1 MGDTSLLGRIWYLP
15 EPAKHAGYQIRLLG
29 YASASLN
36 YTLSKVYLEAFLAGV
51 FKGFQHQIRFP
62 AWLLPVGFTDCANK
76 RNEKRRCR
84 PGNCVFQLIVAH
96 LVDYPTFTEEKMS
109 KNLFRLLVLLTVFS
123 TLLAACGPAATATS
137 AEPETTEATEAPATA
152 PAATEVPAADP
163 YGKYEEPV
171 VLTTVRSFETN
182 EKLPEG
188 DTPENNQYT
197 RYVKD
202 MLNIDVQYL
211 WTSATADYDQKVN
224 LSIASNDLPDAMV
237 VNLTQLTQLVASD
250 QIADLTEMYN
260 AYASPT
266 VKQMMDSSQGIALK
280 AITFDGKI
288 MAIPALTVPDDGYQ
302 LMWIRKDWLDKL
314 GLPVPKTMDEIE
326 KIAEAFVK
334 QDPGGNGP
342 GNTIG
347 ILGPQNGGALYAN
360 FLQPTNGNFTFD
372 PVFGSFHAYPGFW
385 VKDANGN
392 VAYGSILPETKTALA
407 KLADLYKKGLI
418 DPEMG
423 VRKDSSA
430 PIAAGTVG
438 IYFGEWWNG
447 YWPLPDA
454 IKNNSEA
461 NWQAYAVPL
470 DDQGVWN
477 PHQGTPATSFVV
489 VRKGYEHPEAAMKI
503 VNLFNRDE
511 SKFDLTKGS
520 LANEVLRIPQA
531 MYDEGEV
538 TYQALLDVLAGKS
551 KAEDYKDPKY
561 TPYKLL
567 ADDVTK
573 IKLVKGEPI
582 DNMDIQY
589 WTPEADFS
597 AWSRMYSIL
606 VGDGAIYNPIG
617 GAENVNVV
625 FSETYASTPTM
636 IDKWANLKKLEDET
650 FLKIVLGTAPIDSFD
665 QFVDD
670 WKAQGGD
677 EIAAE
682 VQAAA
687 K

>member
-1 MGDTSLLGRIWYLP
+1 MRKLMI
-15 EPAKHAGYQIRLLG
+15 
-29 YASASLN
+29 
-36 YTLSKVYLEAFLAGV
+36 V
-51 FKGFQHQIRFP
+51 FNI
-62 AWLLPVGFTDCANK
+62 
-76 RNEKRRCR
+76 
-84 PGNCVFQLIVAH
+84 
-96 LVDYPTFTEEKMS
+96 
-109 KNLFRLLVLLTVFS
+109 VLLLS
-123 TLLAACGPAATATS
+123 MALSACGTPATATT
-137 AEPETTEATEAPATA
+137 APEA
-152 PAATEVPAADP
+152 PAATTAPKATTAPPAVAAPPDP
-163 YGKYEEPV
+163 YGKYETPV
-171 VLTTVRSFETN
+171 VMTSVRSFETS

-197 RYVKD
+197 RYVKE
-202 MLNIDVQYL
+202 MLNIDVEYL
-211 WTSATADYDQKVN
+211 WTSSTADYDQKVN

-237 VNLTQLTQLVASD
+237 VNLSQLTQMVQAD
-250 QIADLTEMYN
+250 QLADLTEVYS
-260 AYASPT
+260 AYVSPS
-266 VKQMMDSSQGIALK
+266 VKQMMDSSKGIALK
-280 AITFDGKI
+280 AVTFDGKI

-302 LMWIRKDWLDKL
+302 LMWIRKDWLDKF
-314 GLPVPKTMDEIE
+314 GLPVPTTLDDIE
-326 KIAEAFVK
+326 KTAEAFVT
-334 QDPGGNGP
+334 QNVSGNATG
-342 GNTIG
+342 TIG
-347 ILGPQNGGALYAN
+347 ILGPQNGGVLYAD
-360 FLQPTNGNFTFD
+360 FQRPSNGMFTFD
-372 PVFGSFHAYPGFW
+372 PIFSAYHAYPGFW
-385 VKDANGN
+385 IKDASGN
-392 VAYGSILPETKTALA
+392 VAYGAIQPETKVALA

-423 VRKDSSA
+423 VRKESAA
-430 PIAAGTVG
+430 PIAAGNVG

-454 IKNNSEA
+454 IKNDPTA

-470 DDQGVWN
+470 DEKGYWN

-531 MYDEGEV
+531 MYDEGNV
-538 TYQALLDVLAGKS
+538 TYQALMDVLAD
-551 KAEDYKDPKY
+551 KAKPEDFKDPKY
-561 TPYKLL
+561 APYKLL

-573 IKLVKGEPI
+573 IKLVKGAPI

-617 GAENVNVV
+617 GKDKVNVV
-625 FSETYASTPTM
+625 FSETYATTPTM
-636 IDKWANLKKLEDET
+636 VDKWVNLKKMEDET
-650 FLKIVLGTAPIDSFD
+650 FLKIILGTAPLDSFD
-665 QFVDD
+665 QFVAD

-677 EIAAE
+677 EITAE
-682 VQAAA
+682 VQATV

>member
-1 MGDTSLLGRIWYLP
+1 MRKFRFWNIVILFSL
-15 EPAKHAGYQIRLLG
+15 
-29 YASASLN
+29 
-36 YTLSKVYLEAFLAGV
+36 F
-51 FKGFQHQIRFP
+51 
-62 AWLLPVGFTDCANK
+62 
-76 RNEKRRCR
+76 
-84 PGNCVFQLIVAH
+84 
-96 LVDYPTFTEEKMS
+96 
-109 KNLFRLLVLLTVFS
+109 
-123 TLLAACGPAATATS
+123 LAACGPAATAAPT
-137 AEPETTEATEAPATA
+137 AAPVEPVITEAPEVPATESPATEAAA
-152 PAATEVPAADP
+152 PDP

-171 VLTTVRSFETN
+171 VLTSVRSFETN

-188 DTPENNQYT
+188 DTPESNQYT
-197 RYVKD
+197 RYVKE

-224 LSIASNDLPDAMV
+224 LSIASNDIPDAMV
-237 VNLTQLTQLVASD
+237 VNLTQLTQMVEAD
-250 QIADLTEMYN
+250 QIADLTDTYN
-260 AYASPT
+260 TYVAPS
-266 VKQMMDSSQGIALK
+266 VKQMMDSSKGIALK
-280 AITFDGKI
+280 AVTFDGKI

-314 GLPVPKTMDEIE
+314 GLPVPTTIDEIE
-326 KIAEAFVK
+326 ATAKAFI
-334 QDPGGNGP
+334 DENPGGNAAGT
-342 GNTIG
+342 TIG
-347 ILGPQNGGALYAN
+347 ILGPQNGGVLYAD
-360 FLQPTNGNFTFD
+360 FIRPTNGMWAFD
-372 PVFGSFHAYPGFW
+372 PIFSAYHAYPGFW
-385 VKDANGN
+385 VKDADGN
-392 VAYGSILPETKTALA
+392 VAYGATLPETKEALA
-407 KLADLYKKGLI
+407 KLADWYQKGLI

-430 PIAAGTVG
+430 PVASGNAG

-454 IKNNSEA
+454 IKNNPEA

-470 DDQGVWN
+470 DEDGVWN
-477 PHQGTPATSFVV
+477 PHQGIPATSFVV

-531 MYDEGEV
+531 MYDEGPV
-538 TYQALLDVLAGKS
+538 TYQALMDVLKGTAQP
-551 KAEDYKDPKY
+551 EDFKDPKY
-561 TPYKLL
+561 APYKLL

-582 DNMDIQY
+582 DNMDLQY
-589 WTPEADFS
+589 WDPQADLS

-617 GAENVNVV
+617 GADKVNVV

-636 IDKWANLKKLEDET
+636 IDKWVNLEKLEDET
-650 FLKIVLGTAPIDSFD
+650 FLKIILGTAPIDSFD
-665 QFVDD
+665 EFVAD

-677 EIAAE
+677 EITAE
-682 VQAAA
+682 VQATV

>member
-1 MGDTSLLGRIWYLP
+1 M
-15 EPAKHAGYQIRLLG
+15 
-29 YASASLN
+29 
-36 YTLSKVYLEAFLAGV
+36 
-51 FKGFQHQIRFP
+51 
-62 AWLLPVGFTDCANK
+62 
-76 RNEKRRCR
+76 
-84 PGNCVFQLIVAH
+84 
-96 LVDYPTFTEEKMS
+96 PTFRFL
-109 KNLFRLLVLLTVFS
+109 NLLVLLS
-123 TLLAACGPAATATS
+123 LILAACGAPAATSTP
-137 AEPETTEATEAPATA
+137 AEPATEPTEAPATEV
-152 PAATEVPAADP
+152 PATESPATEAPAADP
-163 YGKYEEPV
+163 YGKYDEPV
-171 VLTTVRSFETN
+171 VLTTVRSFETS
-182 EKLPEG
+182 EQLPEG
-188 DTPENNQYT
+188 DTPEDNQYT
-197 RYVKD
+197 RAVKD
-202 MLNIDVQYL
+202 VLNIDVQYL
-211 WTSATADYDQKVN
+211 WTAATADYDSKVN

-237 VNLTQLTQLVASD
+237 VNLTQLTQLVAAD
-250 QIADLTEMYN
+250 QIEDLTATYN
-260 AYASPT
+260 TYVSPT
-266 VKQMMDSSQGIALK
+266 VKQMMDSSGGIALD
-280 AITFDGKI
+280 AVTFDGKI

-314 GLPVPKTMDEIE
+314 GLPIPKTVDEIE
-326 KIAEAFVK
+326 ATAQAFIDE
-334 QDPGGNGP
+334 DPGGLGA

-347 ILGPQNGGALYAN
+347 ILGPQNGGVLYAD
-360 FLQPTNGNFTFD
+360 FLRPTNGNFAFD
-372 PVFGSFHAYPGFW
+372 PVFSAYHAYPGFW
-385 VKDANGN
+385 VKDADGDI
-392 VAYGSILPETKTALA
+392 AYGATLPETREALA
-407 KLADLYKKGLI
+407 KLADWYQKGLI

-454 IKNNSEA
+454 ITNNPEA

-470 DDQGVWN
+470 DEDGMWN

-503 VNLFNRDE
+503 VNLFVRDE

-520 LANEVLRIPQA
+520 LSNAVLRIPQA
-531 MYDEGEV
+531 MYDEGKV
-538 TYQALLDVLAGKS
+538 THEALMAVLAGT
-551 KAEDYKDPKY
+551 AQPEEFLDPKY
-561 TPYKLL
+561 APYKLL

-573 IKLVKGEPI
+573 VKSVKLEPI
-582 DNMDIQY
+582 DNMDIQH
-589 WTPEADFS
+589 WDPQADFG

-606 VGDGAIYNPIG
+606 VGDGAIYNPVG

-650 FLKIVLGTAPIDSFD
+650 FLKIVLGTAPIDTFD
-665 QFVDD
+665 QFVAD

-677 EIAAE
+677 EITAE